1 MPLIGLANPNSAEGN
16 GVEREVVATPINGDV
31 SFSSVELEL
40 TSLTVD
46 TFLCSPGWSSERNL
60 LGLNSG
66 GRVKEG
72 GVDAGRGGIGGG
84 GNGFEGNISS

>member
-1 MPLIGLANPNSAEGN
+1 LIGLANPNSAEGK

-31 SFSSVELEL
+31 SFSSAELEL

-46 TFLCSPGWSSERNL
+46 VFLWSPGWSSERNL
-60 LGLNSG
+60 FGLNSG

-84 GNGFEGNISS
+84 GNGFEGKMSSW